1 MPTLAVSERLR
12 LKFACGVLIAGAI
25 FTTLVSSLKIVS
37 DRTSLFLSHTKKL
50 SAFGDEKHKAFVV
63 FFCLLIAYPLS
74 FFGFDN
80 IVDTLYPVNSVL
92 GVILF
97 AIVVIRLIVN
107 AIIDIKNKK
116 KNGANR
122 HGKVKKERKKKST
135 PESVPAI

>member
-1 MPTLAVSERLR
+1 M
-12 LKFACGVLIAGAI
+12 
-25 FTTLVSSLKIVS
+25 
-37 DRTSLFLSHTKKL
+37 
-50 SAFGDEKHKAFVV
+50 V

-116 KNGANR
+116 KNGAIR

>member
-1 MPTLAVSERLR
+1 M
-12 LKFACGVLIAGAI
+12 
-25 FTTLVSSLKIVS
+25 
-37 DRTSLFLSHTKKL
+37 
-50 SAFGDEKHKAFVV
+50 V

-107 AIIDIKNKK
+107 AIIDIKTRRKTAQTVMAK
-116 KNGANR
+116 S
-122 HGKVKKERKKKST
+122 RKKGKRKARPKACLQSD
-135 PESVPAI
+135 AII